1 MATKTIITFHDD
13 LDGTEA
19 HQTVSFS
26 VEGTSYEIDLS
37 DAHAEQLRSALGP
50 YAAAARGVK
59 GTRKTR
65 SPQPENEKVRAWAK
79 ENGIHVASRG
89 AVSRKV
95 VELYRSRS

>member
-1 MATKTIITFHDD
+1 MATKTIITLHDD

-26 VEGTSYEIDLS
+26 VEGTSYEIDLN
-37 DAHAEQLRSALGP
+37 DVHAQQLHSALAP
-50 YAAAARGVK
+50 CAAAARVVK
-59 GTRKTR
+59 QARKPR
-65 SPQPENEKVRAWAK
+65 SPQPENEKVRAWVK

-95 VELYRSRS
+95 VELFMSRS